1 MAADV
6 LQRIHPEIAK
16 FAEAL
21 LNNEGIGVCGEL
33 LKIVEPKSRYSIRFS
48 IYVKQHFDE
57 FHPLLVMVLIGQLRS
72 SVFKEYFQSQSKAI
86 IVIRLHHFFCLVC
99 VR

>member
-16 FAEAL
+16 FAEAV

-33 LKIVEPKSRYSIRFS
+33 LKIVEPKSRL
-48 IYVKQHFDE
+48 D
-57 FHPLLVMVLIGQLRS
+57 
-72 SVFKEYFQSQSKAI
+72 
-86 IVIRLHHFFCLVC
+86 
-99 VR
+99 

>member
-16 FAEAL
+16 FAEAV

-48 IYVKQHFDE
+48 IYASNILTNFTHEIQ
-57 FHPLLVMVLIGQLRS
+57 G
-72 SVFKEYFQSQSKAI
+72 
-86 IVIRLHHFFCLVC
+86 
-99 VR
+99 

>member
-16 FAEAL
+16 FAEAVL
-21 LNNEGIGVCGEL
+21 HNEGIGVCGEL

-57 FHPLLVMVLIGQLRS
+57 FHPWVSHGS
-72 SVFKEYFQSQSKAI
+72 YWSTS
-86 IVIRLHHFFCLVC
+86 
-99 VR
+99 